1 MHSSAVRPPR
11 LPRVVIDLEKLRHIN
26 CGLGR
31 FSFHLGRELVAQ
43 APGQFEP
50 VLLVRGS
57 AAKAL
62 LPPKG
67 ERMHVGPLHKES
79 IRRLLRPAVTPFL
92 PPPRI
97 DLWHVTNQQSK
108 YLPLDPR
115 VPTLLTIHDLN
126 FLHDEQ
132 ESDAARRAAK
142 LADVQRRV
150 DRAVAV
156 TTVSEASARDVRDH
170 VKLRG
175 KPVHVVHNGLPP
187 PPPAASRPP
196 AFLAEFPAA
205 GPFLFT
211 LGNALPHKNFH
222 VLLDLLAHLPARR
235 LVIAGKKD
243 TPYGRFLEQEVAR
256 RGLVGRVVMPGEVT
270 DGDRQWLYERCEAF
284 LFPSLAEGFGF
295 PVLEALQCGR
305 PAFMPRRTSLPEV
318 AGDLGFYFDSFAPDH
333 MAAVLT
339 AGLAAVAAD
348 PDFAGRARRQAARF
362 SWAAAARRYAAIYA
376 DLLCRSGHTLP
387 RAAAA

>member
-1 MHSSAVRPPR
+1 MRSSAIPPPR

-31 FSFHLGRELVAQ
+31 FAFHLGRELVAQ

-57 AAKAL
+57 AAEAL
-62 LPPKG
+62 LPLEG
-67 ERMHVGPLHKES
+67 ERMHVGSLHKES
-79 IRRLLRPAVTPFL
+79 VRRLLRPAVAPFL

-126 FLHDEQ
+126 FLHDEEGQ
-132 ESDAARRAAK
+132 DAARRAAK

-170 VKLRG
+170 VDLRG

-196 AFLAEFPAA
+196 AFLAQFPAD

-211 LGNALPHKNFH
+211 IGNALPHKNFH
-222 VLLDLLAHLPARR
+222 VLLDLLAHLPTRR

-243 TPYGRFLEQEVAR
+243 TPYGRFLEQEIVR
-256 RGLVGRVVMPGEVT
+256 RGLAGRVVMPGEVS

-295 PVLEALQCGR
+295 PVLESLQCGR

-318 AGDLGFYFDSFAPDH
+318 AGDLGCYFDSFAPDH

-339 AGLAAVAAD
+339 AGLATVAAD

-362 SWAAAARRYAAIYA
+362 SWAAAARRYAALYA
-376 DLLCRSGHTLP
+376 GLLGRSGHTLP
-387 RAAAA
+387 PAAAA